1 MSAKSYF
8 WKTVGASVL
17 ILCLFTCKNPV
28 KFSLEGDFSKLDPTP
43 MELYLLGETSPQL
56 MDSVMVKGTH
66 FELNGRNPDPAFY
79 ELKFFNDQI
88 IYLVVHP
95 GEKIK
100 LSIDNSTPEISYY
113 VEGSHD
119 SRRVKKITDDQNI
132 ILKKIDQLSDEWEK
146 NRGDT
151 AVVHKINN
159 VYYGLMKSYRDS
171 TRKFIHDDPSSLAN
185 IMALYQN
192 FGRKK
197 QPLFDKYDD
206 LDIFKFVDSNLIA
219 IYPETEAV
227 KVLNRDV
234 TDVKEQIEQKKYVDK
249 VVKTGML
256 LPPYKAVDLNGDTL
270 SSATA
275 DNNVQLLYFWSSWN
289 NYSVKGLEKVQL
301 LQKKYRGKELQIVTI
316 SLDSDKEKLM
326 EFLSRNHI
334 TLPVVCDFK
343 YWDSPWVEKYA
354 VKHIPATILSD
365 RKGVIAAKD
374 IFGNELNERISEFIP
389 VRK

>member
-1 MSAKSYF
+1 MFNRRYFRNSA
-8 WKTVGASVL
+8 GAFVL
-17 ILCLFTCKNPV
+17 ILFLFSCKKPV
-28 KFSLEGDFSKLDPTP
+28 KFSVVGDFSKLDPTP
-43 MELYLLGETSPQL
+43 MELYLLQEDNNKL
-56 MDSVMVKGTH
+56 MDSINVKGTH
-66 FELNGRNPDPAFY
+66 FSLQGTNPHPAFY
-79 ELKFFNDQI
+79 ELKFFNDQT
-88 IYLVVHP
+88 IYLVAHP

-132 ILKKIDQLSDEWEK
+132 VLKKIDQLSGEWEK

-159 VYYGLMKSYRDS
+159 VYYSLMKAYRDS
-171 TRKFIHDDPSSLAN
+171 TRKFIHNDPTSLAN

-197 QPLFDKYDD
+197 HPLFNKYDD
-206 LDIFKFVDSNLIA
+206 IDIFKFVDSSLIA
-219 IYPETEAV
+219 LYPETEAV

-234 TDVKEQIEQKKYVDK
+234 TDIKEQIKQKRYVDK
-249 VVKTGML
+249 VVKVGML
-256 LPPYKAVDLNGDTL
+256 FPPYKMIDLKRDTF
-270 SSATA
+270 SSANA
-275 DNNVQLLYFWSSWN
+275 DNIVQLLYFWSSWN
-289 NYSVKGLEKVQL
+289 TYSVKELKYIET
-301 LQKKYRGKELQIVTI
+301 LQKIYGEKELRIITI
-316 SLDSDKEKLM
+316 SLDSDKKKLK
-326 EFLSRNHI
+326 EFLTKNHI

-354 VKHIPATILSD
+354 VKHIPSTVLSD
-365 RKGVIAAKD
+365 KKGVIAAKD
-374 IFGNELNERISEFIP
+374 IFGNELKQRVNEFIP